1 LRDRIAKRTVALNS
15 PGNSLPEHV
24 HPFLLTTTATP
35 HLVQPK
41 VVFFVLNLAKYYEF
55 YRFLPFSIYFAVTQ
69 LTPQLREMVTSLL
82 RHRIEHKIC
91 YPTI

>member
-1 LRDRIAKRTVALNS
+1 MVALKP
-15 PGNSLPEHV
+15 PGNSLPEYIQ
-24 HPFLLTTTATP
+24 PFLLTTTTTP

-41 VVFFVLNLAKYYEF
+41 VVFFVLNLVKYYEF
-55 YRFLPFSIYFAVTQ
+55 LGFLPFSIYFAVTQ

-82 RHRIEHKIC
+82 RHPIEHKIS